1 MTEQYFME
9 SDLLEIHCAPGRD
22 CGCSDLCLFP
32 KQCRKELPLN
42 FEVEEQALCVAC
54 FNS

>member
-1 MTEQYFME
+1 ME
-9 SDLLEIHCAPGRD
+9 SDLLEIHHALGRD
-22 CGCSDLCLFP
+22 CGSSDHYLFP
-32 KQCRKELPLN
+32 KQCRKEFPLN